1 MSRIYLDNAATTA
14 VHPAVVEA
22 MLPYLTEFFGNA
34 SSIHWYGQQSK
45 KAVAK
50 ARRQVASLIGADE
63 NEIVFLSGGTEADNL
78 AVIGIAEAFSDRGR
92 HVVTSAIEHP
102 AVLKA
107 CEHLA
112 SRGWSITTVP
122 VSAGGVVDVAD
133 VRAAICDETT
143 VVSIM
148 TVNNEIGTIQ
158 PIADIAAV
166 VRERKA
172 AGQTHLH
179 LHTDGVQAVGKIPVD
194 VRDLGVDLLSI
205 AGHKLHAPKGV
216 GALFVRKGVRLS
228 ARQFGGHQER
238 GRRPGTEAVPMIVAL
253 GAACELA
260 RERIGDRGLH
270 TGELRDRL
278 ESGIRNRIPNVGFN
292 GDPAKRVP
300 HIANISFGDVHGE
313 GLLISLDLKGVAVAT
328 GAACSSGSV
337 EPSHVLVALGIDR
350 ERIHGSLRFSLSES
364 NTEAE
369 IDDVLDILT
378 EVIER
383 LRVDADLDAGT
394 RAVSGSD

>member
-1 MSRIYLDNAATTA
+1 MRRIYLDNAATTA

-238 GRRPGTEAVPMIVAL
+238 G
-253 GAACELA
+253 
-260 RERIGDRGLH
+260 
-270 TGELRDRL
+270 
-278 ESGIRNRIPNVGFN
+278 
-292 GDPAKRVP
+292 
-300 HIANISFGDVHGE
+300 
-313 GLLISLDLKGVAVAT
+313 
-328 GAACSSGSV
+328 
-337 EPSHVLVALGIDR
+337 
-350 ERIHGSLRFSLSES
+350 
-364 NTEAE
+364 
-369 IDDVLDILT
+369 
-378 EVIER
+378 
-383 LRVDADLDAGT
+383 
-394 RAVSGSD
+394 